1 MIVAD
6 SGPIIALAR
15 IRRLDLLQQVV
26 GELVIP
32 EAVYEDLVIKGR
44 GRPGATEVKS
54 STWIHRRVVTDRA
67 TLALL
72 PSYLHLGE
80 REAIVLAQELGA
92 QLLIDERRGRKNAV
106 EQGLEVF
113 GSLRVLAE
121 AKRLSLIEQV
131 KPILEAMLGSGYW
144 IDEELIPP
152 FLQEIGEADI

>member
-1 MIVAD
+1 M
-6 SGPIIALAR
+6 
-15 IRRLDLLQQVV
+15 
-26 GELVIP
+26 IP

-44 GRPGATEVKS
+44 GRPGATEVES
-54 STWIHRRVVTDRA
+54 STWIHRRVVTDPA
-67 TLALL
+67 TLAPL
-72 PSYLHLGE
+72 PSPLHLGE
-80 REAIVLAQELGA
+80 RDAIVLAQELGA